1 MPLGSSQADRK
12 DIVPVLGDS
21 LSDVGDTAP
30 AELPVSRRRYAPSSG
45 FFFYQH
51 RYHTRPSLT
60 ALPEEDSRRPGAH
73 SNAAALPP
81 SVWRGSISIIG
92 SPSVEGSQVWDLRP
106 STAITGWGEGEE
118 GHP

>member
-1 MPLGSSQADRK
+1 MWETQPLQSSQSQG
-12 DIVPVLGDS
+12 GDMPQA
-21 LSDVGDTAP
+21 LA
-30 AELPVSRRRYAPSSG
+30 
-45 FFFYQH
+45 FFYQH

-106 STAITGWGEGEE
+106 STAITGWGEGGE